1 MEPVEASE
9 VDQESQVRAPSQS
22 SSPGAAEPAE
32 AEIWRDSDHLALPLP
47 PAPPGERGYRPKDV
61 ERLMQFF
68 AAALDASELP
78 GPEELAAFKLS
89 RTFFVGQGYHAGV
102 VDAVRQAWVDEFER
116 RAL

>member
-1 MEPVEASE
+1 
-9 VDQESQVRAPSQS
+9 
-22 SSPGAAEPAE
+22 
-32 AEIWRDSDHLALPLP
+32 
-47 PAPPGERGYRPKDV
+47 
-61 ERLMQFF
+61 MQFF